1 MTYSAHDLARR
12 ATEPPKSAY
21 LDDPQQ
27 RSEFARDRARIL
39 HSSALRR
46 LADKTQV
53 VVPLE
58 DDFPRTR
65 LTHSLE
71 VAQIAR
77 EIGAALGIDPEIAD
91 AAGLAHD
98 LGHPPFGH
106 NGEMAL
112 DAMCADAG
120 GFEGNAQTFR
130 VITRLETKIV
140 DEHLDAGLNLTR
152 ATLDA
157 TCKYPW
163 PRQLNNPKFGVYSD
177 DSEAFGW
184 VRDGAIGHQRCMEA
198 QVMDWADDVAYS
210 LHDVEDGVMTGHLD
224 MSEVAEDADR
234 VCQVAAELYIDA
246 AAAQL
251 LPILRA
257 LLEVP
262 VIRAVAAHHRDAGRT
277 RSGRVSLKRMTSD
290 LLGRFSAA
298 AVVSTRRIHGL
309 GPLSRYSA
317 DLVVPDL
324 IRAECALLKA
334 CAYVY
339 VMQRPGA
346 AQLQLRQRE
355 ILTNLVTVL
364 QERPTVLQDQYAD
377 AYIAASNSTG
387 RLRAVVDQVASLT
400 DSSAMTWHRQLC
412 DGRMT

>member
-1 MTYSAHDLARR
+1 MSYSAHDLARL
-12 ATEPPKSAY
+12 AVEPRKSAY
-21 LDDPQQ
+21 LDGPQQ

-77 EIGAALGIDPEIAD
+77 EIGQSLGIDPEITD

-112 DAMCADAG
+112 NAMCIEAG

-140 DEHLDAGLNLTR
+140 DENVDAGLNLTR

-163 PRQLNNPKFGVYSD
+163 PRQPDTPKFGVYPD
-177 DSEAFGW
+177 DSAVFAW
-184 VRDGAIGHQRCMEA
+184 VRDGAMQHRRCMEA

-224 MSEVAEDADR
+224 MSEIATNADHI
-234 VCQVAAELYIDA
+234 CQVAAELYIDVSA
-246 AAAQL
+246 TEL
-251 LPILRA
+251 LPILHD
-257 LLEVP
+257 LLTQP
-262 VIRAVAAHHRDAGRT
+262 VIAAVAAHHLDAGRT
-277 RSGRVSLKRMTSD
+277 RDGRVALKRMTSD

-298 AVVSTRRIHGL
+298 AVVNTRRLFGSA
-309 GPLSRYSA
+309 PLSRYSA
-317 DLVVPDL
+317 DLVVPDV

-346 AQLQLRQRE
+346 AQLQTRQRE
-355 ILTNLVTVL
+355 MLTDLVRVL
-364 QERPTVLQDQYAD
+364 QALPTALQDQYAD
-377 AYIAASNSTG
+377 AHAAAADSAG

-400 DSSAMTWHRQLC
+400 DSSAMSWHRHLC
-412 DGRMT
+412 DREA